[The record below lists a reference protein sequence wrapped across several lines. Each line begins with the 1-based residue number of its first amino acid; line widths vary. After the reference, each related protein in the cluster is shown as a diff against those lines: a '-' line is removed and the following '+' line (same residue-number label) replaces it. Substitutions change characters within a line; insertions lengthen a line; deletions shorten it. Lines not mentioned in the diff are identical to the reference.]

1 MEFGRILGLD
11 SAREQKHIQVPDLQ
25 RTQLLRLVTERARPL
40 TCNYQRHG
48 GWPWRE
54 DLGLDARSIHW
65 ALGDRCGDSDH
76 IAILPSVRYRLY
88 SWRNRLDCGI
98 RLLSDKADV
107 IRLGKP
113 ESSQSL
119 AYVNFKR
126 AMNYGKV
133 YLILGVAVS
142 LGTLILLTVV
152 PGGTTPQ
159 TSAYV
164 LQVEQTLGIHNAS
177 VILVALTYPDLVP
190 MSAIISSMGALM
202 IFSSDKTK
210 GVYEYLIAY
219 GVNPSSI
226 FWSILATTI
235 GIVSIVLVVSVSSAV
250 ALLAALNGS
259 VPHIFVQLTYSY
271 IIPLSYAGAIFG
283 CVAGMI
289 WSSLSTRRAGINSPV
304 GIAPLL
310 GMLPVL
316 AVLFVSETMSPSD
329 LLILAGAVSACVVG
343 GAALMIWVANNKMV
357 RERFLSNA

>member
-1 MEFGRILGLD
+1 M
-11 SAREQKHIQVPDLQ
+11 
-25 RTQLLRLVTERARPL
+25 
-40 TCNYQRHG
+40 
-48 GWPWRE
+48 
-54 DLGLDARSIHW
+54 
-65 ALGDRCGDSDH
+65 
-76 IAILPSVRYRLY
+76 
-88 SWRNRLDCGI
+88 DCGI